1 MVERGNGS
9 GVTDGIRSG
18 GESFFVVGRGE
29 EVALATAVARA
40 EAGHGGQ
47 RPGEGHCDFAL
58 DAFVRLGGQE
68 GDVSRVREHVVDVP
82 AGPCDGPSVAS
93 NAAGEAAHRRAD
105 VRVRSGGEVQVA
117 ECANGD
123 AGGTRQFE
131 EEHVRAGSVGYVLKR
146 GWAFKPAVAEFGGN
160 HRRRIC
166 SLRTG

>member
-1 MVERGNGS
+1 M
-9 GVTDGIRSG
+9 
-18 GESFFVVGRGE
+18 
-29 EVALATAVARA
+29 ALARAVARA

-47 RPGEGHCDFAL
+47 RPGEGYCDAAL

-68 GDVSRVREHVVDVP
+68 GDVSRVRKQIVDVP
-82 AGPCDGPSVAS
+82 AGPCGGAGVAS

-117 ECANGD
+117 ERANGD

-131 EEHVRAGSVGYVLKR
+131 EEDVRAGSVGYVLKR
-146 GWAFKPAVAEFGGN
+146 GWAFKPAVAKFGDN

-166 SLRTG
+166 GLRTG